1 MGAKTGA
8 QGAVITVQSRQA
20 CLVGRPRVSGPPS
33 LPSTCFQAAKV
44 SQNPVII
51 QISQGGGAFY
61 CGKGIKD
68 TDYQVRP
75 PARGDGA

>member
-1 MGAKTGA
+1 MVA
-8 QGAVITVQSRQA
+8 RDH
-20 CLVGRPRVSGPPS
+20 S
-33 LPSTCFQAAKV
+33 LPATPHPSSLPPTRLQAAKV

-68 TDYQVRP
+68 TDYQVP
-75 PARGDGA
+75 PASGGGA

>member
-1 MGAKTGA
+1 MVA
-8 QGAVITVQSRQA
+8 RDH
-20 CLVGRPRVSGPPS
+20 S
-33 LPSTCFQAAKV
+33 LPATPHPSSLPPTRLQAAKV